1 MKKILLKLKELYMKM
16 FNNEKRGLMFE
27 FPNVK
32 VKILEDK
39 IDVTKNAQTDGKLN
53 EPKSNSKNLS
63 VTENEAFVA
72 ADEFRASQVNKATL
86 VLKTLEERIR
96 ENQSKLD
103 QDNFHVAQFKNE
115 INDQLINA
123 EGKLSNLKDIYDKED
138 QQVRNFKREN
148 HLTRDPLTLNG
159 LKILIGISIVT
170 ILFIIEVWVNSN
182 LVAEAMMTGKAGGRA
197 IATAVAALNVFVSFA
212 VGYFA
217 LKNMHHI
224 SNFKK
229 TTSSII
235 FTIYLIFI
243 FYINWALG
251 AFRAIYEKT
260 GKTGLQVLQGD
271 VDVITGVP
279 HLPWTVEFSF
289 YGIILTFIGI
299 GFAIASLLDG
309 YFFNDR
315 YPGFGSVAKLREE
328 TKKEIN
334 RLRERLSPEIN
345 IKFKN
350 EIKKTNEKK
359 QQIIENILRKEW
371 TPSATALQNIFDSY
385 KRFISD
391 LNGALKHSVE
401 EYRRVNETYRSSES
415 PEYFQSDLGK
425 KLSENH
431 SKPELVF
438 AGYSELYLGKNE
450 IEKKMSIYLDKI
462 EDEGD
467 NYIELINTYHENE
480 INKKIE
486 DIRNNYKAENV

>member
-1 MKKILLKLKELYMKM
+1 MKKILLKLKELYMRI
-16 FNNEKRGLMFE
+16 FNNKKRGLMFE

-63 VTENEAFVA
+63 VCENEAVVA

-96 ENQSKLD
+96 ESQSKLD

-148 HLTRDPLTLNG
+148 HLTRDPVTLNG
-159 LKILIGISIVT
+159 LKILIGISIVA

-315 YPGFGSVAKLREE
+315 YPGFGSIAKTREE

-359 QQIIENILRKEW
+359 QQIIENVLRKEW
-371 TPSATALQNIFDSY
+371 TPSVTALQNIFDSY
-385 KRFISD
+385 KRFIAD

-486 DIRNNYKAENV
+486 DVRNNYKAENV

>member
-1 MKKILLKLKELYMKM
+1 MKRIILKIKDLYMRI
-16 FNNEKRGLMFE
+16 FNNKKRGQMFE

-63 VTENEAFVA
+63 VCENEAVVA
-72 ADEFRASQVNKATL
+72 ADEFRASQVNKATS

-96 ENQSKLD
+96 ESQSKLD

-148 HLTRDPLTLNG
+148 HLTRDPVTLTG
-159 LKILIGISIVT
+159 LKILIGISIVA

-299 GFAIASLLDG
+299 
-309 YFFNDR
+309 
-315 YPGFGSVAKLREE
+315 
-328 TKKEIN
+328 
-334 RLRERLSPEIN
+334 
-345 IKFKN
+345 
-350 EIKKTNEKK
+350 
-359 QQIIENILRKEW
+359 
-371 TPSATALQNIFDSY
+371 
-385 KRFISD
+385 
-391 LNGALKHSVE
+391 
-401 EYRRVNETYRSSES
+401 
-415 PEYFQSDLGK
+415 
-425 KLSENH
+425 
-431 SKPELVF
+431 
-438 AGYSELYLGKNE
+438 
-450 IEKKMSIYLDKI
+450 
-462 EDEGD
+462 
-467 NYIELINTYHENE
+467 
-480 INKKIE
+480 
-486 DIRNNYKAENV
+486 